1 MNYLIAGL
9 GIFAGVHLFSMLL
22 PAHRNRLMN
31 RLGEG
36 AYKGLY
42 SVVAVIGLGLII
54 AGYWNLSEGPDAS
67 DFVYAPLASMRHV
80 TMLLVLLA
88 FICVGASHGEG
99 YLKLW
104 LRNPMSIGIALWSF
118 GHLLSNGRR
127 YDVLMFGMFLVLA
140 LLDIV
145 LSTLRGKVP
154 AHEPR
159 LRSDVI
165 AVIVGMVLYVVF
177 LFGFHP
183 YFLNLPVIR

>member
-42 SVVAVIGLGLII
+42 AVVAIMGLGLII

-67 DFVYAPLASMRHV
+67 DFVYVPLASMRHV

-88 FICVGASHGEG
+88 FIFVGASHGKG

-145 LSTLRGKVP
+145 LSTVRGKVP

-183 YFLNLPVIR
+183 YILNLPVIK